1 VSIEMTPRSIE
12 RACEQPVSAAKAESQ
27 VIVKLPR
34 VLADLAACDR
44 RIEVSGGTVAEALDD
59 LIRRHAALGLH
70 LFDDTGALRRHVLCF
85 RNEVS
90 VKSRAELDQ
99 PLASGDE
106 VTLVN
111 SVAGG

>member
-1 VSIEMTPRSIE
+1 M
-12 RACEQPVSAAKAESQ
+12 SAAIETH
-27 VIVKLPR
+27 VTVKLPR
-34 VLADLAACDR
+34 VLADLAACER
-44 RIEVSGGTVAEALDD
+44 RITVSGSTVAEALDD
-59 LIRRHAALGLH
+59 LIRKHAPLALH

-99 PLASGDE
+99 RLTAGDQL
-106 VTLVN
+106 TLVN